1 MSNLLSVLD
10 GNLFSLSIHL
20 IYYIKH
26 ALLYYIYCFNLS
38 KTTLWCFLVLNPEGS
53 HFLESGCKITAFVW
67 TDQIFSHFFSI
78 FFVRG

>member
-10 GNLFSLSIHL
+10 GNFFSLEQP
-20 IYYIKH
+20 YIIRC

-38 KTTLWCFLVLNPEGS
+38 KTTLWRFLVLNPEGS
-53 HFLESGCKITAFVW
+53 RFLESGCKITAFIW